1 MIIFR
6 HLILLFFVISSS
18 FVFAKTGYVETKSPR
33 LSVLA
38 TDCTRKVP
46 QFDSDTTVIR
56 FDYKQSA
63 LFYAFTLAAIDSVVN
78 ILLKNK
84 AVTLSIDGYAYK
96 DEGSDTICYY
106 ISLNRALFVQ
116 TYVLGRGIDSS
127 RIISLNAWGNKR
139 QSYRNKD
146 KEGHFVNCR
155 AEILINYPPPPPKI
169 VIMDRDE
176 DGIADKEDVCP
187 DVFGLLENKGC
198 PNPDAV
204 VIPFPTQ
211 ESSLYSMTYRV
222 LDSVLIVLRENPAY
236 TISIE
241 GHAHKAEGIDA
252 VCEQL
257 ATERS
262 EIVKQYLISR
272 QLHVSRINSV
282 KNYGNLRPLNVGK
295 TPLAVAANA
304 RAEIILKRN

>member
-6 HLILLFFVISSS
+6 HLILLFFVFSSC
-18 FVFAKTGYVETKSPR
+18 FVFAKIGYAETKAPG
-33 LSVLA
+33 LSALT

-46 QFDSDTTVIR
+46 QSDSDTTVIR

-63 LFYAFTLAAIDSVVN
+63 LFYAFTLAAIDSVVD

-116 TYVLGRGIDSS
+116 TYILGRGIDSS

-176 DGIADKEDVCP
+176 DGISDNEDVCP
-187 DVFGLLENKGC
+187 DVFGLSENKGC

-222 LDSVLIVLRENPAY
+222 LDSVLVVLKENPAY

-257 ATERS
+257 ANERS

>member
-6 HLILLFFVISSS
+6 HLILFFCVFSSS
-18 FVFAKTGYVETKSPR
+18 FVFAKTVYVETKSPR
-33 LSVLA
+33 LSGLT
-38 TDCTRKVP
+38 TDCSRKVL

-63 LFYAFTLAAIDSVVN
+63 LFYAFTFAAIDSVVN

-84 AVTLSIDGYAYK
+84 AVTLSIEGYAYK

-211 ESSLYSMTYRV
+211 ESSLFSMTYRV
-222 LDSVLIVLRENPAY
+222 LDSVLIVLKQNPAY

-252 VCEQL
+252 VCGKL

-262 EIVKQYLISR
+262 EMVKQYLISR
-272 QLHVSRINSV
+272 QLHVSRINSI